1 MLMRRIIP
9 CLDTRD
15 GRVVKGVH
23 FRDLRDSGSPVELA
37 ARYADE
43 GADEI
48 VLLDI
53 AATPA
58 GRDHALD
65 TVRAVRRVL
74 RIPLTVGGG
83 VRGNDD
89 AERLLSAGA
98 DKVGVN
104 SAAVARPEL
113 LTELAA
119 RFGRQCITLAVDA
132 RRVKNGG
139 WEVHT
144 RSGERA
150 TGRDAVEWAEEG
162 SRLGAGEILLTSIDQ
177 DGTRRGYDLALVRAV
192 ATRVM
197 VPVVASGGGATVAHL
212 LAALE
217 AGADAVLAASMFHDG
232 DTTVAQVKQ
241 ALAAAG
247 VEVRT

>member
-1 MLMRRIIP
+1 MRRVIP

-15 GRVVKGVH
+15 GRVVKGVR
-23 FRDLRDSGSPVELA
+23 FRELRDAGSPVTLA

-48 VLLDI
+48 VLLDV
-53 AATPA
+53 AATPD
-58 GRDHALD
+58 GRSHALA

-74 RIPLTVGGG
+74 PIPLTVGGG
-83 VRGNDD
+83 VRSVAD
-89 AERLLSAGA
+89 AEALLDAGA

-104 SAAVARPEL
+104 SAAVERPEL
-113 LTELAA
+113 LTELAD

-132 RRVKNGG
+132 RRGPGG
-139 WEVHT
+139 WEVVT
-144 RSGERA
+144 RSGA
-150 TGRDAVEWAEEG
+150 APTARDVVAWAAEG
-162 SRLGAGEILLTSIDQ
+162 SRLGAGEILLSSIDQ
-177 DGTRRGYDLALVRAV
+177 DGTRDGYDLALLGAV
-192 ATRVM
+192 TARVA
-197 VPVVASGGGATVAHL
+197 VPVIASGGGATVAHL
-212 LAALE
+212 QAALA

-232 DTTVAQVKQ
+232 DLTVAQVKQ